1 MYLAPQNMP
10 SAIILTLGN
19 TVVLCCYCAYC
30 LLAKW
35 IHFCLPLPE
44 NMYMHVFH
52 VSTSEG
58 AFYTMLFS
66 GELTGELLGHCG
78 KKFTFFFSICSHT
91 SIQIQLTKQ
100 KAKKEVRGGDGW
112 CFLFL
117 GIFNQ
122 SSAFRYLKS
131 VVCMIPLFDFCVPGV
146 TGDLTSLR
154 SDRPLQFH
162 DTHGDNIALSHN
174 KTRARRAES
183 FCKGICFS
191 NRPIA
196 INEKVRS
203 QFLCFQCMS
212 YT

>member
-1 MYLAPQNMP
+1 M
-10 SAIILTLGN
+10 LTHKHSD
-19 TVVLCCYCAYC
+19 TVN
-30 LLAKW
+30 KT
-35 IHFCLPLPE
+35 E
-44 NMYMHVFH
+44 
-52 VSTSEG
+52 S
-58 AFYTMLFS
+58 
-66 GELTGELLGHCG
+66 
-78 KKFTFFFSICSHT
+78 
-91 SIQIQLTKQ
+91 
-100 KAKKEVRGGDGW
+100 KKEVRGGDGW
-112 CFLFL
+112 CCLFL

-122 SSAFRYLKS
+122 SSACRYLKS

-212 YT
+212 YTWKYWLLFFSMKVSNFLCWAALHNLYILIFMVPEVKSGFYLKFWTAHCGSWWYTVMRVILIYRVE